1 MAKAGAK
8 KAAKAKP
15 TLRNVTVTPV
25 KKEPSGPIANP
36 TKRGPAADMNAV
48 YNAAVKTAFD
58 TILQHEKFA
67 DLLG

>member
-1 MAKAGAK
+1 M
-8 KAAKAKP
+8 
-15 TLRNVTVTPV
+15 

-36 TKRGPAADMNAV
+36 TRRGPAADMNAV

-67 DLLG
+67 DMFGKLHQSCEITEIMSQIGECSFL